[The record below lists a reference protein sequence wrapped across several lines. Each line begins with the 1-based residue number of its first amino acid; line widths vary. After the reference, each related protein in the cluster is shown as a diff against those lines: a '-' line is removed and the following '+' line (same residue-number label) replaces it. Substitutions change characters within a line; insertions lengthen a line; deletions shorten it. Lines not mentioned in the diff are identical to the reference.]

1 MRTPMSTIAVL
12 VSIACLASVLARPL
26 ATSCP
31 FVSCDFYTCFNGHF
45 PCGNSSYAIAY
56 GLKYCNAFT
65 AAESNF
71 SVPHGQEWVVST
83 RLCLQVKLW
92 EASLNFT
99 DTTTCEDIQNV
110 AFQAH
115 VGCYVA
121 PASNVSICDIPQD
134 WLRVVDVM
142 KDAFLTDFSETVVE
156 VIETIGN
163 CSEIWSSAP
172 LQG

>member
-1 MRTPMSTIAVL
+1 MHMLMSVTVAL
-12 VSIACLASVLARPL
+12 VSFAYMASVCALPS
-26 ATSCP
+26 TGSCP
-31 FVSCDFYTCFNGHF
+31 FVTCDFYPCFNDYY

-65 AAESNF
+65 SAEPSF
-71 SVPHGQEWVVST
+71 SVPHGREWVAST

-99 DTTTCEDIQNV
+99 DDTTCDDIQNI

-121 PASNVSICDIPQD
+121 PAPNVSICDIPQD
-134 WLRVVDVM
+134 WFRVVNVM

-163 CSEIWSSAP
+163 CTEIWSAP
-172 LQG
+172 SKE